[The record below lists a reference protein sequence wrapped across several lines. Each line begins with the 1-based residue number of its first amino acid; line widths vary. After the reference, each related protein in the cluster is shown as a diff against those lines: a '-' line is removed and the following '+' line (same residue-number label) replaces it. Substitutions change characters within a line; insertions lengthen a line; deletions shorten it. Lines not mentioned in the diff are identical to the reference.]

1 MKEEYMK
8 CSDMKALMATGSPW
22 VDIISRSEMAK
33 FTMKM
38 LVW

>member
-1 MKEEYMK
+1 
-8 CSDMKALMATGSPW
+8 MKALMATGSPC

-38 LVW
+38 LV